1 MVGRQGQSWLSS
13 VVCVGMVGDAQ
24 SAGAERSA
32 ARTWLLGQIAAIVAQ
47 VRENERI
54 IVDTPDGAA
63 ICFLG
68 DPEDALFA
76 ATDLRA
82 RLLSAPPTGSN
93 PLRFRIGI
101 NVGPIRV
108 ITNPQGQMSP
118 MGDGLATAQQIMGFA
133 APGQILVSR
142 SFFEVVAC
150 LSQGYAQLFHYLGLK
165 NDERVRELPVYE
177 VTASG
182 DSAQT
187 TRVVE
192 ASPAV
197 SPSTEVLAY
206 STGWER
212 AELTAAAIA
221 LEPYVGSGARA
232 LVKEAAERA
241 TSVNDLYRALAA
253 SIPTTEGRAEF
264 CRAHGIADD
273 RVAPPSNRAPD
284 ADQRAST
291 SAPPHGISVGLRH
304 AAETQLAAFLGPLA
318 RILVERHARAQPD
331 AEQFL
336 NALAEELPMARR
348 QAFLAAM
355 RRADDLP

>member
-1 MVGRQGQSWLSS
+1 
-13 VVCVGMVGDAQ
+13 MVGDPQ
-24 SAGAERSA
+24 LAGAERVVA
-32 ARTWLLGQIAAIVAQ
+32 QTWLRGQIAAVVAD

-54 IVDTPDGAA
+54 IVDTADGAA

-82 RLLSAPPTGSN
+82 RLLSAPATGSA

-108 ITNPQGQMSP
+108 MKSPDGQMSP
-118 MGDGLATAQQIMGFA
+118 IGDGLGNAQQVMGFA
-133 APGQILVSR
+133 GPGQILVSR

-182 DSAQT
+182 DGAET
-187 TRVVE
+187 TRVVNR
-192 ASPAV
+192 SPAV

-221 LEPYVGSGARA
+221 LEPYVGSRARA

-241 TSVNDLYRALAA
+241 TSVTQLYRRLAA
-253 SIPTTEGRAEF
+253 SIPTAEGRAEF

-273 RVAPPSNRAPD
+273 AVVLQST
-284 ADQRAST
+284 RASKESQLAPSPAARPVI
-291 SAPPHGISVGLRH
+291 SAGLRH
-304 AAETQLAAFLGPLA
+304 AAEIQLAAFLGPMA
-318 RILVERHARAQPD
+318 RILVSRHAQGQAGAQ
-331 AEQFL
+331 EFL
-336 NALAEELPMARR
+336 AALASELPVERR
-348 QAFLAAM
+348 QAFLEAM
-355 RRADDLP
+355 RRADDAS

>member
-1 MVGRQGQSWLSS
+1 MRQQGQSWLSS
-13 VVCVGMVGDAQ
+13 VVCVGMVGDPQ
-24 SAGAERSA
+24 SAGPERAA
-32 ARTWLLGQIAAIVAQ
+32 ARTWLRGQIATVVAD

-54 IVDTPDGAA
+54 IVDTADGAA

-76 ATDLRA
+76 ATDLRV
-82 RLLSAPPTGSN
+82 RLISPPPAGPV

-108 ITNPQGQMSP
+108 ITNPDGQMSP
-118 MGDGLATAQQIMGFA
+118 IGDGLASAQQVMGFA

-187 TRVVE
+187 TRVVNV
-192 ASPAV
+192 PPTV

-221 LEPYVGSGARA
+221 LEPYVGPRART
-232 LVKEAAERA
+232 LVKQAAERA
-241 TSVNDLYRALAA
+241 TSVTELYRVLAT

-273 RVAPPSNRAPD
+273 PVVPPSNRAPD
-284 ADQRAST
+284 ESQRPSSPAS
-291 SAPPHGISVGLRH
+291 PQGISAGLRH
-304 AAETQLAAFLGPLA
+304 AAEAQLAAFLGPLA
-318 RILVERHARAQPD
+318 RILVERHARGQAN

-348 QAFLAAM
+348 QAFFQAM
-355 RRADDLP
+355 RRVNDTP

>member
-1 MVGRQGQSWLSS
+1 MMGRQGQSWLSS
-13 VVCVGMVGDAQ
+13 VVCVGIVGDPQ
-24 SAGAERSA
+24 LTGAGGVAR
-32 ARTWLLGQIAAIVAQ
+32 RTWLRGQIAAV
-47 VRENERI
+47 VSDVSENERI
-54 IVDTPDGAA
+54 IVDTADGAA

-82 RLLSAPPTGSN
+82 RLLSASPTGSL
-93 PLRFRIGI
+93 PLGIRIGI

-108 ITNPQGQMSP
+108 VKNPDGQRSP
-118 MGDGLATAQQIMGFA
+118 IGDGLGSAQQIMGFA

-182 DSAQT
+182 DSAPT
-187 TRVVE
+187 TRAVDV
-192 ASPAV
+192 PPPV
-197 SPSTEVLAY
+197 SPSTEMLAY

-221 LEPYVGSGARA
+221 LEPHVGSRART

-241 TSVNDLYRALAA
+241 TSVTQLYRVLAA

-264 CRAHGIADD
+264 CRAHGIADGP
-273 RVAPPSNRAPD
+273 VAPPSNRAPD

-318 RILVERHARAQPD
+318 RILVERHARAQSD

-355 RRADDLP
+355 RRAEDMP